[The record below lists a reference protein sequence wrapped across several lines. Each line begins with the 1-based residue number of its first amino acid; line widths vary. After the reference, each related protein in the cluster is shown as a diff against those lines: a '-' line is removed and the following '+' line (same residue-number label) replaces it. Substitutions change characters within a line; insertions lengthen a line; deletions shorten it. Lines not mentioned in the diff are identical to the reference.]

1 VYREKLNLE
10 ERLLLQARTRWHS
23 ERAERA
29 VRGFSAL
36 GEHAALWFGV
46 GVAGAALDSARRA
59 EWRRG
64 TGTVAI
70 VYAANTAIK
79 QVVRRRRPA
88 LPGLPPLTSTA
99 TDLSFPSAHAS
110 TSFAGA
116 FVYSRLGL
124 PRGPLLALAGGMA
137 ASRLYLGVHYPSD
150 VLAGALFGGAVASLR
165 EMGATA

>member
-1 VYREKLNLE
+1 VFKMELSLE

-23 ERAERA
+23 ERAERM

-36 GEHAALWFGV
+36 GEHAALWFGIGLAG
-46 GVAGAALDSARRA
+46 GVLDPARRVQ
-59 EWRRG
+59 WQRG
-64 TGTVAI
+64 VGTVAI

-79 QVVRRRRPA
+79 QVVRRRRPR

-116 FVYSRLGL
+116 FAYARLGL
-124 PRGPLLALAGGMA
+124 PRGPLFALAGAMGG
-137 ASRLYLGVHYPSD
+137 SRLYLGVHYPSD
-150 VLAGALFGGAVASLR
+150 VLAGALFGTAVASLR
-165 EMGATA
+165 EVGTA